1 MRLWYRNPAEK
12 WREALPV
19 GNGSLGGMVY
29 GRPFHEVIQLNEETI
44 WSSKSRNRINQDAL
58 KNLKKIR
65 KLIHEKNIEEA
76 EKMALLALSGVPYS
90 QGSYQ
95 TAGELYLD
103 ALSGREY
110 SEYER
115 ELDLENAVVRTR
127 YRCGD
132 TVYTREVISSYP
144 DQIMA
149 IHLTAEGKEKLNFS
163 CALGRCDMQTG
174 KSGGEENRRIFFLA
188 DTGGMKFCVMAECGE
203 CDGTAE
209 TIGDHLL
216 VRDAS
221 EVTLYLS
228 INSTYRCE
236 KVQKECREK
245 LQKAE
250 EKGWKEILSIH
261 IRDYRKLYQGME
273 LKLGNT
279 DRRELPV
286 DERLELLRNG
296 GQDEGLYAL
305 YVQYGRY
312 LLISS
317 SRPGSLPCNL
327 QGIWNCELT
336 PPWGS
341 KYTIN
346 INTEM
351 NYWPAESTGLS
362 ECQLPYF
369 DLLDKMKENGKKTA
383 KEMYG
388 CRGSV
393 AHHNTDIYGDTAP
406 QDKYIPASYWVMGE
420 AWMATHIIEHY
431 EYTGDM
437 EFLKKYFD
445 VYEQCVLFF
454 EDFLVEREDGTLV
467 TSPSVSPENTY
478 IMENGKKGCLCEG
491 SFMDI
496 EILREL
502 FRGYLKSCEILG
514 EKEEK
519 KRTARKILERLP
531 QFQIGKNGQ
540 LQEWQED
547 YEEAE
552 PGHRHISHLFGIYP
566 GTSLYEGTDTKYR
579 DGARISLERRL
590 AFGSGHTGWSRA
602 WIMGLWARFQE
613 SEKAYENFRELLKR
627 STFPNLMNNH
637 PLGNDYVFQIDGN
650 MGAAAAVM
658 EMLVQFQNGILYFLP
673 SLPEVWKEG
682 SIKGMCL
689 KEGILLDM
697 EWKNGRV
704 TSLSMISDSD
714 QEMIVC
720 FNDRKETFGLKKGIP
735 CIWKKQEN
743 L

>member
-1 MRLWYRNPAEK
+1 
-12 WREALPV
+12 
-19 GNGSLGGMVY
+19 
-29 GRPFHEVIQLNEETI
+29 
-44 WSSKSRNRINQDAL
+44 
-58 KNLKKIR
+58 
-65 KLIHEKNIEEA
+65 
-76 EKMALLALSGVPYS
+76 
-90 QGSYQ
+90 
-95 TAGELYLD
+95 
-103 ALSGREY
+103 
-110 SEYER
+110 
-115 ELDLENAVVRTR
+115 
-127 YRCGD
+127 
-132 TVYTREVISSYP
+132 
-144 DQIMA
+144 
-149 IHLTAEGKEKLNFS
+149 
-163 CALGRCDMQTG
+163 
-174 KSGGEENRRIFFLA
+174 
-188 DTGGMKFCVMAECGE
+188 
-203 CDGTAE
+203 
-209 TIGDHLL
+209 
-216 VRDAS
+216 
-221 EVTLYLS
+221 
-228 INSTYRCE
+228 
-236 KVQKECREK
+236 
-245 LQKAE
+245 
-250 EKGWKEILSIH
+250 
-261 IRDYRKLYQGME
+261 
-273 LKLGNT
+273 
-279 DRRELPV
+279 
-286 DERLELLRNG
+286 
-296 GQDEGLYAL
+296 
-305 YVQYGRY
+305 
-312 LLISS
+312 
-317 SRPGSLPCNL
+317 
-327 QGIWNCELT
+327 
-336 PPWGS
+336 
-341 KYTIN
+341 
-346 INTEM
+346 
-351 NYWPAESTGLS
+351 
-362 ECQLPYF
+362 
-369 DLLDKMKENGKKTA
+369 
-383 KEMYG
+383 
-388 CRGSV
+388 
-393 AHHNTDIYGDTAP
+393 
-406 QDKYIPASYWVMGE
+406 
-420 AWMATHIIEHY
+420 
-431 EYTGDM
+431 M

-454 EDFLVEREDGTLV
+454 EDFLVEREDGTLI
-467 TSPSVSPENTY
+467 SPSVSPENTY

-531 QFQIGKNGQ
+531 QFQIGKYGQ

-673 SLPEVWKEG
+673 SLPEAWKEG

-704 TSLSMISDSD
+704 TSLLMISDSD